1 MAIITVIGCAL
12 SRLSCGQRAHRE
24 VKKRAFVR
32 EGRYSSSMYFYKVV
46 SPLKMYFYKV
56 ISPVLPL
63 AAHFVGKLRL
73 GVFAGTRLA
82 ERTKS

>member
-1 MAIITVIGCAL
+1 
-12 SRLSCGQRAHRE
+12 
-24 VKKRAFVR
+24 
-32 EGRYSSSMYFYKVV
+32 MYFYKVISPLKMYFYKV
-46 SPLKMYFYKV
+46 ISPLKMYFYKV

-73 GVFAGTRLA
+73 GAFASNRLA